1 MNRHLLLLL
10 LGAPAVAAAQQPP
23 ASYTETVTRARQLA
37 KDQPATSW
45 EQTTQADGADLIEFL
60 SPDKVLVGFMHM
72 TRLGVPQFDQLA
84 LVNATNGTTLWT
96 YDRPSATDYSVV
108 LTDPFIL
115 LLGTTDQ
122 VAKLAAVSADSG
134 KGLWQYEVKAP
145 FKLAIRDDQLLLLS
159 RRGKGQRLEAHGFVT
174 SPVVLVDSLFV
185 FATDSALIGLAHESG
200 AVRFVTRFAPD
211 FAAGGPSFAEQ
222 VGVPDLMHVR
232 GRTLFVSRERAGL
245 AAYDLPAGRLRWYQ
259 PAYERPLPLIDY
271 TAQGRYQF
279 LLQNLALLGRAPGA
293 PAANLS
299 VNSTDRQSQGL
310 LQAAEG
316 EYRAAQAR
324 YEGTRSDAY
333 ATAGDRQAA
342 AQRVRFAAER
352 QLTATQVNVAMGRMQ
367 AGAEL
372 AQSMMNFASALAAQ
386 LRQVANEGLLSR
398 VRLMMNSA
406 FRAQQHVFQGDWYV
420 RPFYKRGRGVT
431 IVSLATGKRR
441 DIVVSPTNEPFLS
454 YCVDLPVFTVS
465 PDGGRLMAVGI
476 SLKADRYVMRSL
488 PLTKMPSL
496 SILSYDLPSIAL
508 IERQRDWSI
517 LADVVQSGDT
527 AWAKR
532 VLDSGMVDVNARHWR
547 AGETPL
553 IIAAALDKPDF
564 VRLLL
569 ARGADSRIVSDLGM
583 TALDVAKSEPVRA
596 ALTGRPSTATAGTA
610 GAAGTVTDRTYT
622 HELLS
627 LTLPAGWVVKPPPAQ
642 REAEFIVM
650 IGHDALGAS
659 LVISGGKGLGDNL
672 KKIMAR
678 GQQQVLAAVGGA
690 TPDANGIATQTHA
703 NEKVLIQGYKGSMV
717 FGGRDVTLGVLVA
730 ATAVKRGG
738 LLLQVYFPIA
748 NADPVGRAFAELVQS
763 VR

>member
-1 MNRHLLLLL
+1 
-10 LGAPAVAAAQQPP
+10 
-23 ASYTETVTRARQLA
+23 
-37 KDQPATSW
+37 
-45 EQTTQADGADLIEFL
+45 
-60 SPDKVLVGFMHM
+60 
-72 TRLGVPQFDQLA
+72 
-84 LVNATNGTTLWT
+84 
-96 YDRPSATDYSVV
+96 
-108 LTDPFIL
+108 
-115 LLGTTDQ
+115 
-122 VAKLAAVSADSG
+122 
-134 KGLWQYEVKAP
+134 
-145 FKLAIRDDQLLLLS
+145 
-159 RRGKGQRLEAHGFVT
+159 
-174 SPVVLVDSLFV
+174 
-185 FATDSALIGLAHESG
+185 
-200 AVRFVTRFAPD
+200 
-211 FAAGGPSFAEQ
+211 
-222 VGVPDLMHVR
+222 
-232 GRTLFVSRERAGL
+232 
-245 AAYDLPAGRLRWYQ
+245 
-259 PAYERPLPLIDY
+259 
-271 TAQGRYQF
+271 
-279 LLQNLALLGRAPGA
+279 
-293 PAANLS
+293 
-299 VNSTDRQSQGL
+299 
-310 LQAAEG
+310 
-316 EYRAAQAR
+316 
-324 YEGTRSDAY
+324 
-333 ATAGDRQAA
+333 
-342 AQRVRFAAER
+342 VRFAAER